1 MLMETGLSK
10 MNTEKNKFIMATTMT
25 KAIGLI
31 GKMMEDNKIIIKI
44 MIKIKINNMIKTSNM
59 IKIMIK
65 IKTMIKM
72 PNTIKLL
79 SKIIKGIITNKANGL
94 IRRDRIM
101 IRVIKHK
108 LLNKISKMLKF
119 LKNIMIIKTAKTIQI
134 SRRYWKL
141 MKKLFF
147 RFLLVKRINGDSIKT
162 EQC

>member
-1 MLMETGLSK
+1 MIMEGDIIMLMETGLSK

-44 MIKIKINNMIKTSNM
+44 MIKINNMIKTSNM

-134 SRRYWKL
+134 SRRY
-141 MKKLFF
+141 
-147 RFLLVKRINGDSIKT
+147 
-162 EQC
+162 

>member
-1 MLMETGLSK
+1 MPMETGLSK

-44 MIKIKINNMIKTSNM
+44 TIKINNMIKTSNM